1 MDLELTGQVNNTV
14 GRLRTERVS
23 RDAIQ
28 YVEFEPDA
36 IELWGREDTSRWDLV
51 SYSDL
56 VARLVDRR
64 LR

>member
-1 MDLELTGQVNNTV
+1 MDLELTGQVNNAV

-36 IELWGREDTSRWDLV
+36 IELWGREDKMGRE
-51 SYSDL
+51 
-56 VARLVDRR
+56 
-64 LR
+64 